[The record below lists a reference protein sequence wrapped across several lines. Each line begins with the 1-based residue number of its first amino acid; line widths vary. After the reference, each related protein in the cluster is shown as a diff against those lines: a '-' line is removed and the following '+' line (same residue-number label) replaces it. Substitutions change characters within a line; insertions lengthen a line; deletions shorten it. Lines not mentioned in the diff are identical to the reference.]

1 MNNSDRQLAHFTFT
15 LGWLSIFMLI
25 FIMTAMPIYKGQV
38 FLDRGSITI
47 GAELIILIGF
57 IILAMFMLVSII
69 WLIARIRHPPGN
81 NKLYITTLLLGG
93 ICLILF
99 VGEKVMVDEIGRE
112 YSLGWEVLGE
122 WIILYLILM
131 MQLFYNILIL
141 LLTYRS
147 LPAHKYT

>member
-1 MNNSDRQLAHFTFT
+1 MNISERQLAHFTFT
-15 LGWLSIFMLI
+15 IEWLSISMLI
-25 FIMTAMPIYKGQV
+25 FIMTALPIYKGQV

-57 IILAMFMLVSII
+57 IILAVFMIVSIV
-69 WLIARIRHPPGN
+69 WSIAHIPHPQGN
-81 NKLYITTLLLGG
+81 NTLNIITLLLGG

-99 VGEKVMVDEIGRE
+99 LGEKVMVDEIGRE

-122 WIILYLILM
+122 WFILYLFLM